1 MRCEMKKYAMTLQ
14 EKGKTVFVA
23 LGITILIAVLFYRSV
38 WGCICFPFVFYLV
51 HEKMRM
57 ESYNQKKQEM
67 EEQFLH
73 GMRVLN
79 NSLQAGLSM
88 ENAWREIEKET
99 LLLYGNKSVFYLEVK
114 DINRSVELSVPIEKL
129 FLDFAYRSELE
140 DAINFAELFHYGKRF
155 GANWKHMIDTVVT
168 HMGEKY
174 EGRKEIEVMVAEKK
188 MEQSIMN
195 ILPLGILLFLQVSA
209 WDYMSVLFHNWLGV
223 ICMTICLIAY
233 IVSIIISEKILQIR
247 I

>member
-1 MRCEMKKYAMTLQ
+1 MKKYTMTLQ
-14 EKGKTVFVA
+14 EKGRVVCSSM
-23 LGITILIAVLFYRSV
+23 GITILIAVLFYRSI
-38 WGCICFPFVFYLV
+38 WGCVIFPVVCYLV
-51 HEKMRM
+51 YQKIRM
-57 ESYNQKKQEM
+57 ESYERKKQEM

-88 ENAWREIEKET
+88 ENAWREVEKEI
-99 LLLYGNKSVFYLEVK
+99 LLLYGKESVFYMEVK
-114 DINRSVELSVPIEKL
+114 NMNASVSLNIPIEKL

-155 GANWKHMIDTVVT
+155 GANWKHLIDAVVS

-188 MEQSIMN
+188 MEQRIMN

-223 ICMTICLIAY
+223 ICMTVCLTAY